1 MKHFKAQRYLEA
13 SKFCVDAFAVAKS
26 DEENIVLKYCH
37 SMALLCSKDLA
48 NAEAGYNNLKELHE
62 LELVKW
68 KTEFPAIYCGLAKFE
83 LALRAADC
91 EFLNEKFNEVLN
103 PIKVPCHD
111 VLKEIFPEMEFDV
124 VLQNGLMQNLR
135 NSINMD
141 IVATCRYKN
150 CR

>member
-48 NAEAGYNNLKELHE
+48 NAETGYNNLKELYE
-62 LELVKW
+62 LKLVKW
-68 KTEFPAIYCGLAKFE
+68 KSEFPAIYHGLAKYE
-83 LALRAADC
+83 LALRVADF
-91 EFLNEKFNEVLN
+91 EFLNEEFIEVLN

-124 VLQNGLMQNLR
+124 VQNGLMQTLR

-141 IVATCRYKN
+141 VVATCRYKN

>member
-48 NAEAGYNNLKELHE
+48 NAETGYNNLKELYE
-62 LELVKW
+62 LKLVKW
-68 KTEFPAIYCGLAKFE
+68 KSEFPAIYHGLAKYE

-91 EFLNEKFNEVLN
+91 EFLNEEFNEV
-103 PIKVPCHD
+103 
-111 VLKEIFPEMEFDV
+111 
-124 VLQNGLMQNLR
+124 QSR
-135 NSINMD
+135 W
-141 IVATCRYKN
+141 
-150 CR
+150 

>member
-1 MKHFKAQRYLEA
+1 MKHFKAQRYIEA
-13 SKFCVDAFAVAKS
+13 SKICVDAFAVAKS

-37 SMALLCSKDLA
+37 SMALLCSKDLP
-48 NAEAGYNNLKELHE
+48 NAETGYNNLKELYE
-62 LELVKW
+62 LGLVKW
-68 KTEFPAIYCGLAKFE
+68 KTEFPAIYHGLAKYE
-83 LALRAADC
+83 LALRVADF
-91 EFLNEKFNEVLN
+91 EFLNEEFIEVLN

-124 VLQNGLMQNLR
+124 VLQNGLMQTLR

>member
-1 MKHFKAQRYLEA
+1 MKHFKAQRYIEA
-13 SKFCVDAFAVAKS
+13 SKICVDAFAVAKS

-37 SMALLCSKDLA
+37 SMALLCSKDLV
-48 NAEAGYNNLKELHE
+48 NAETGYNNLKELYE
-62 LELVKW
+62 LKLVNW
-68 KTEFPAIYCGLAKFE
+68 KSEFPAIYHGLAKYE
-83 LALRAADC
+83 LALRVADF
-91 EFLNEKFNEVLN
+91 EFLNEEFIEVLN

-124 VLQNGLMQNLR
+124 VQNGLMQTLR

-141 IVATCRYKN
+141 IVATCRYEN

>member
-1 MKHFKAQRYLEA
+1 MKHFKAQRYIEA
-13 SKFCVDAFAVAKS
+13 SKICVDAFAVAKS

-37 SMALLCSKDLA
+37 SMALLCSKDLP
-48 NAEAGYNNLKELHE
+48 NAETGYNNLKELYE
-62 LELVKW
+62 LGLVKW
-68 KTEFPAIYCGLAKFE
+68 KTEFPAIYHGLAKYE
-83 LALRAADC
+83 LALRVADF
-91 EFLNEKFNEVLN
+91 EFLNEEFIEVLN

-124 VLQNGLMQNLR
+124 VLLNGLMQNLR